1 MLRVLYCHALL
12 YCLHIYKVFFFFKL
26 FQNMNEYVNWNY
38 NDLKNEK
45 LFLSHCWENL
55 KESLNQLA
63 FSNYKTYADASR
75 TSQECTTTI
84 TQLDDFLKSSSSEI
98 NQIINSV
105 KEFSE
110 KSKEIHSNFD
120 TLRKLHSSESVGR
133 QLISLPKMMDDCVR
147 DGQYESAYMLTK
159 FGLDLTRNRLT
170 EKPIVKVVAE
180 NLMESRHKLL
190 DELFNKFAFS
200 IDLATSIKVISSIK
214 QIPFVTNVQM
224 KVSLLQY
231 RDLYLDKLLANIIED
246 QDFYMKMIDIFRDCI
261 HDTIV
266 LYISVFPERVV
277 SRKNEKI
284 KWEQWNKGSQTFL
297 LHSWALHNIDRMFDN
312 LNNIEKNKSLIDIE
326 AIYMKL
332 VSCASS
338 FARIGLDFRNTV
350 ADKFSQ
356 IMIKYTFHNID
367 TCTVK
372 LTSATKLNIINV
384 DENYENA
391 TKPLVESE
399 FLAVHLNNLKT
410 NWSLYR
416 WDDGTVYANEI
427 VAILNDMRHFL
438 LPSNLNSIIMVL
450 KNSFRQIFEWL
461 DNFIGEEYRNN
472 EPLAE
477 VMFIKEVIP
486 YIEAC
491 LKKIFS
497 YDLINDLYNGEVEEN
512 DYDLFMTLFDKECLK
527 NCKNAA
533 FFEKI
538 YYEENKNNETES
550 V

>member
-1 MLRVLYCHALL
+1 
-12 YCLHIYKVFFFFKL
+12 
-26 FQNMNEYVNWNY
+26 MNEYVNWSY

-45 LFLSHCWENL
+45 LFLSHCWDNL

-84 TQLDDFLKSSSSEI
+84 TQLDDFLRSSSSEI
-98 NQIINSV
+98 NHIINSV

-110 KSKEIHSNFD
+110 KSKEIYRNFD
-120 TLRKLHSSESVGR
+120 TLKKLHSPESVGR

-147 DGQYESAYMLTK
+147 EGQYESAYMLTK
-159 FGLDLTRNRLT
+159 LGLDLTRNRLT
-170 EKPIVKVVAE
+170 EKPIVKAVAE
-180 NLMESRHKLL
+180 TLMESRHKLL

-214 QIPFVTNVQM
+214 QIPFVTTVQM

-246 QDFYMKMIDIFRDCI
+246 QDFYMKMIDVFRDCI

-266 LYISVFPERVV
+266 LYISVFPDRVV
-277 SRKNEKI
+277 SRKNENV

-297 LHSWALHNIDRMFDN
+297 LHSWALHNIDRMFEN
-312 LNNIEKNKSLIDIE
+312 LNNIERNKNLIDIE

-350 ADKFSQ
+350 SNKFNQ
-356 IMIKYTFHNID
+356 IMLKYIFYNID
-367 TCTVK
+367 ICTVK
-372 LTSATKLNIINV
+372 LTSATKLNIVGN
-384 DENYENA
+384 DENFENA
-391 TKPLVESE
+391 TKPLIENE
-399 FLAVHLNNLKT
+399 FLALHLNNVKT
-410 NWSLYR
+410 KWSLYR
-416 WDDGTVYANEI
+416 WDDGTVYTNEI
-427 VAILNDMRHFL
+427 IAIFNDMRHFL
-438 LPSNLNSIIMVL
+438 LPSNLNSIIIVL

-472 EPLAE
+472 EPLAG
-477 VMFIKEVIP
+477 VMFVREVIP
-486 YIEAC
+486 YIEMC
-491 LKKIFS
+491 LQKIFP
-497 YDLINDLYNGEVEEN
+497 YDSINNLYNGEVDRNEYETF
-512 DYDLFMTLFDKECLK
+512 LTLFDKECLK
-527 NCKNAA
+527 NCKNAEY
-533 FFEKI
+533 FERI
-538 YYEENKNNETES
+538 YYEENNKNEVKDENE